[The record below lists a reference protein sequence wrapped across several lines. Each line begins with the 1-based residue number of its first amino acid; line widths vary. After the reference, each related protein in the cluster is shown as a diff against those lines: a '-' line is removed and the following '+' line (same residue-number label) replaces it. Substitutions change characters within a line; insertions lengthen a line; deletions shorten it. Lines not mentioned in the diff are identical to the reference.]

1 MPSRTEAAAR
11 NRQRGFSL
19 LEVMVASTILSIFI
33 LGIGGFWYQASSRT
47 YDLVLKEKAIFAL
60 SGELE
65 RISALYVYTSYA
77 ADPVNGPLT
86 TTGYNDGLASLPT
99 TRLIY
104 AGDISS
110 YASNDYVR
118 NVYGSFTADEFEVY
132 VESNILP
139 ALKRDYIWVDKSR
152 SIVGRLSWTATDI
165 TSVTS
170 CVQALDCSCQRFDA
184 VASSGGRCKLL
195 DVYLE
200 YPYRIDSS
208 GNVTAPAS
216 LQTISLRTIVGRG

>member
-1 MPSRTEAAAR
+1 M
-11 NRQRGFSL
+11 F
-19 LEVMVASTILSIFI
+19 ASTILSIFI
-33 LGIGGFWYQASSRT
+33 LGIGSFWYQASSRT
-47 YDLVLKEKAIFAL
+47 YELVLKEKAIFAL

-77 ADPVNGPLT
+77 ADAVNGPLI
-86 TTGYNDGLASLPT
+86 TTGYTDGLASLPT

-104 AGDISS
+104 AGNISS
-110 YASNDYVR
+110 YAANDYVR
-118 NVYGSFTADEFEVY
+118 NVYGSFNADEFEVF
-132 VESNILP
+132 VKSNILP

-152 SIVGRLSWTATDI
+152 SVVGRLSWTATDI

-170 CVQALDCSCQRFDA
+170 CVQGFDCSCQRSDN
-184 VASSGGRCKLL
+184 VASSGGRCQLL

-208 GNVTAPAS
+208 GNITAPQS

>member
-11 NRQRGFSL
+11 NRQKGFSL

-33 LGIGGFWYQASSRT
+33 LGIGGFWYQASTRT
-47 YDLVLKEKAIFAL
+47 NDLVLKEKAIFAL

-77 ADPVNGPLT
+77 TDAVNGPLT
-86 TTGYNDGLASLPT
+86 TTGYDGLASLPT

-118 NVYGSFTADEFEVY
+118 NVYGSFNADEFEVY
-132 VESNILP
+132 VASNILP
-139 ALKRDYIWVDKSR
+139 ALKRDYIWVDKGR

-165 TSVTS
+165 TSVPS
-170 CVQALDCSCQRFDA
+170 CVQALDCSCQRFDN

-200 YPYRIDSS
+200 YPYRINSS
-208 GNVTAPAS
+208 GNVTPPAS